1 MLQHHGYPVL
11 SRDVRAATT
20 VQFTMVGCVFA
31 PFCRWDA
38 STSCL
43 ADPAPGEMSCP
54 LPVIHLVPHEAEGPP
69 TSSTGSSSSSY
80 PGNAAAEA
88 QQVASPAANEAGSRP
103 DGMFR
108 CPVYKTPARAGVLG
122 SSTGQSTNFLMHMQL
137 PIPAHTSPARW
148 WLQGVAV
155 LCSLDE

>member
-1 MLQHHGYPVL
+1 MCGYCAC
-11 SRDVRAATT
+11 R
-20 VQFTMVGCVFA
+20 
-31 PFCRWDA
+31 RWDA

-54 LPVIHLVPHEAEGPP
+54 LPVIHLVPHEAEGQPS
-69 TSSTGSSSSSY
+69 SSTGSSSSY

-88 QQVASPAANEAGSRP
+88 QQVASSAANEAGSRP
-103 DGMFR
+103 DGMFT
-108 CPVYKTPARAGVLG
+108 CPVYKTPARAGMLA

-137 PIPAHTSPARW
+137 PVPPHTSPARW
-148 WLQGVAV
+148 LLQGVAV